1 MTVWLVYERAGAE
14 RNREY
19 ISMHIERGRIC
30 GVKFS
35 LVLCDDGLP
44 DGKPDFAVVRA
55 MRPDI
60 SRELEARGIRCVNP
74 ARVSEI
80 CNNKARTYEFLH
92 ANGVPVIPWVSATQD
107 DTPPVIDAFPMV
119 IKPCCG
125 HGGANVTLIRDE
137 YEYEQA
143 RKKIEPDEYVI
154 QPLATE
160 TGRDMRVYVLGG
172 EPVAAVLRTS
182 DGDFRSN
189 FSLGGK
195 VEARKLGAME
205 LALVKKVCALLPF
218 DYCGIDIMYHEGK
231 PVINE
236 IEDVVGSRML
246 YATHKNIDIVSMFI
260 DYLIQLQQITK
271 LHTSQQA

>member
-1 MTVWLVYERAGAE
+1 MTVWLVYEKAGAE

-19 ISMHIERGRIC
+19 INMHIERGNVRGIT
-30 GVKFS
+30 FS

-60 SRELEARGIRCVNP
+60 SRELEARGIRCVNS

-92 ANGVPVIPWVSATQD
+92 ANDVPVIPWVSATQD
-107 DTPPVIDAFPMV
+107 DIPPEIKDYPMV

-125 HGGANVTLIRDE
+125 HGGANVTLIRNDRE
-137 YEYEQA
+137 YAQA
-143 RKKIEPDEYVI
+143 RKEIAPDEYVI

-195 VEARKLGAME
+195 VEAKALIDDE
-205 LALVKKVCALLPF
+205 LTLVKKVCSLLPF

-246 YATHKNIDIVSMFI
+246 YATHKDIDIVSMFI
-260 DYLIQLQQITK
+260 DYLITLRR
-271 LHTSQQA
+271 